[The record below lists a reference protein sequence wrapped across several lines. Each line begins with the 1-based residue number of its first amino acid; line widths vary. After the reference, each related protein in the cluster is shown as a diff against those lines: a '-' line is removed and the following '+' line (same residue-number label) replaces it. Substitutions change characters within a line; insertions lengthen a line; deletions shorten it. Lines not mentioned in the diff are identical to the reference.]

1 MPLTFFPF
9 SATILPEHPASG
21 GSEDLCFPAGDR
33 SGTGEKRRR
42 FRVRVFLPYGSSHI
56 TCEIPDSRLRAILSP
71 KLPEAEEKTGEAI
84 VRASLARPAGSPP
97 LRELAGGKKNVVIL
111 SSDHTRPVPSAVI
124 MPLLLEEIRAGNPGA
139 DITILVATGCHRST
153 TEDELEER
161 YGTEIVRSVR
171 IVVHDSLDENSLV
184 SVGTLPSGGELVLNR
199 LAVEADLLV
208 AEGFIEPHF
217 FAGFSGGRKSVLP
230 GVAAYRTVLANHCA
244 EFIASP
250 GARTGILEGN
260 PIHEDMVYAARKAGL
275 AFICNVVLDPQKRIT
290 AAFSGD
296 MEKAHEEG
304 CAFLSRLAKVQAVPA
319 DIVITGNGG
328 YPLDQNI
335 YQAVKSMTAAEASC
349 RPGGIII
356 EAAECRDGHGGEA
369 FYHAFRDI
377 PTARGVLDSILAR
390 GRDSTEPDQWEIQIF
405 ARILMNHTV
414 ILVTSAPRETAE
426 YMNMKWAPSLQD
438 ALALAEEILGD
449 GNAAVT
455 VIPDGVSVIVDTP
468 GK

>member
-1 MPLTFFPF
+1 VLV
-9 SATILPEHPASG
+9 SI
-21 GSEDLCFPAGDR
+21 
-33 SGTGEKRRR
+33 
-42 FRVRVFLPYGSSHI
+42 PYGSSAL
-56 TCEIPDSRLRAILSP
+56 TCEIPDSRLRAVLAP
-71 KLPEAEEKTGEAI
+71 KHQTAAEKPEDEI
-84 VRASLARPAGSPP
+84 VRMSLAHPVGTPL
-97 LRELAGGKKNVVIL
+97 LRELARGKKRVVIL

-124 MPLLLEEIRAGNPGA
+124 MPLLLEEIRAGNPWA
-139 DITILVATGCHRST
+139 DITILVATGAHRGT
-153 TEDELEER
+153 TGKELLDR
-161 YGTEIVRSVR
+161 YGPAIARNER

-184 SVGTLPSGGELVLNR
+184 PVGTLPSGGELVLNR

-260 PIHEDMVYAARKAGL
+260 PIHRDMVYAAGKAGL
-275 AFICNVVLDPQKRIT
+275 AFICNVVLDPEKRIA

-296 MEKAHEEG
+296 MEKSHEEG
-304 CAFLSRLAKVQAVPA
+304 CAFLARFAKVRAEPA

-349 RPGGIII
+349 RPGGVII

-369 FYHAFRDI
+369 FFHAFRDI
-377 PTARGVLDSILAR
+377 PTPRGVQESILTR

-405 ARILMNHTV
+405 ARILTNHPV
-414 ILVTSAPRETAE
+414 ILVSSAPRETAE
-426 YMNMKWAPSLQD
+426 YMNMKWASSLQD

-449 GNAAVT
+449 GNATVT
-455 VIPDGVSVIVDTP
+455 VIPDGVSVIVDAT
-468 GK
+468 GN

>member
-1 MPLTFFPF
+1 M
-9 SATILPEHPASG
+9 
-21 GSEDLCFPAGDR
+21 
-33 SGTGEKRRR
+33 
-42 FRVRVFLPYGSSHI
+42 RVSIPYGSSRISCDI
-56 TCEIPDSRLRAILSP
+56 TDSRLRAVLAP
-71 KLPEAEEKTGEAI
+71 TLPNASAKNPGDELVK
-84 VRASLARPAGSPP
+84 ASLARPVGSLP
-97 LRELAGGKKNVVIL
+97 LRELARGKKRVVIL

-124 MPLLLEEIRAGNPGA
+124 MPLLLEEIRGGNPGA
-139 DITILVATGCHRST
+139 DITILVATGCHRCT
-153 TEDELEER
+153 TDDELEKR
-161 YGTEIVRSVR
+161 YGTEIVRTVK
-171 IVVHDSLDENSLV
+171 IVVHDSRDESGHV
-184 SVGTLPSGGELVLNR
+184 AAGTLPSGGELVLNR

-275 AFICNVVLDPQKRIT
+275 AFICNVVLDPEKRIV

-304 CAFLSRLAKVQAVPA
+304 CAFLARFAKVQAAPA

-349 RPGGIII
+349 RPGGVII

-369 FYHAFRDI
+369 FFHAFRDI
-377 PTARGVLDSILAR
+377 PTPRGVQESILTR

-405 ARILMNHTV
+405 ARILTNHPV
-414 ILVTSAPRETAE
+414 ILVSSAPRETAE
-426 YMNMKWAPSLQD
+426 YMNMKWASSLQD

-449 GNAAVT
+449 GNATVT
-455 VIPDGVSVIVDTP
+455 VIPDGVSVIVDAA
-468 GK
+468 GN

>member
-1 MPLTFFPF
+1 
-9 SATILPEHPASG
+9 
-21 GSEDLCFPAGDR
+21 
-33 SGTGEKRRR
+33 
-42 FRVRVFLPYGSSHI
+42 VRVFLPYGSSHI

-124 MPLLLEEIRAGNPGA
+124 MPLLLEEISGVKPGA
-139 DITILVATGCHRST
+139 DVTILVATGCNRST

-304 CAFLSRLAKVQAVPA
+304 CAFLSRLAKVPAVPA

>member
-1 MPLTFFPF
+1 
-9 SATILPEHPASG
+9 
-21 GSEDLCFPAGDR
+21 
-33 SGTGEKRRR
+33 
-42 FRVRVFLPYGSSHI
+42 VRVFLPYGSSHI

>member
-1 MPLTFFPF
+1 M
-9 SATILPEHPASG
+9 
-21 GSEDLCFPAGDR
+21 
-33 SGTGEKRRR
+33 
-42 FRVRVFLPYGSSHI
+42 RVFLPYGSSHI

-438 ALALAEEILGD
+438 ALALAEEIRGD

-455 VIPDGVSVIVDTP
+455 VIPDVVSVIVDTP
-468 GK
+468 EK

>member
-1 MPLTFFPF
+1 M
-9 SATILPEHPASG
+9 
-21 GSEDLCFPAGDR
+21 
-33 SGTGEKRRR
+33 
-42 FRVRVFLPYGSSHI
+42 RVFLPYGSSHI

-349 RPGGIII
+349 SREGSSSRRRNAGTVTEERLSTMPSGYTHRP
-356 EAAECRDGHGGEA
+356 
-369 FYHAFRDI
+369 
-377 PTARGVLDSILAR
+377 GVLDSILAR

-438 ALALAEEILGD
+438 PLRLLRRSW
-449 GNAAVT
+449 VT
-455 VIPDGVSVIVDTP
+455 GTP
-468 GK
+468 P

>member
-1 MPLTFFPF
+1 MLV
-9 SATILPEHPASG
+9 S
-21 GSEDLCFPAGDR
+21 
-33 SGTGEKRRR
+33 
-42 FRVRVFLPYGSSHI
+42 VPYGSSSV
-56 TCEIPDSRLRAILSP
+56 TCEIPDSRLRAILAP
-71 KLPEAEEKTGEAI
+71 KHRKTAEKPEDEI
-84 VRASLARPAGSPP
+84 VRMSLARPVGSPP
-97 LRELAGGKKNVVIL
+97 LRELARGKKNVVIL

-139 DITILVATGCHRST
+139 GITILVATGCHRST
-153 TEDELEER
+153 TDDELEER
-161 YGTEIVRSVR
+161 YGREIARSVR
-171 IVVHDSLDENSLV
+171 IVVHDSLDESSLV
-184 SVGTLPSGGELVLNR
+184 SAGTLPSGGELVLNR

-250 GARTGILEGN
+250 RARTGILEGN

-275 AFICNVVLDPQKRIT
+275 AFICNVVLDPEKRIA

-304 CAFLSRLAKVQAVPA
+304 CAFLGRLARVQAATA

-335 YQAVKSMTAAEASC
+335 YQTVKSMTAAEASC
-349 RPGGIII
+349 RPGGVII

-369 FYHAFRDI
+369 FFHAFRDI
-377 PTARGVLDSILAR
+377 PTARGVLDGILAR
-390 GRDSTEPDQWEIQIF
+390 GRDRTEPDQWEIQIF
-405 ARILMNHTV
+405 ARILMNHPV
-414 ILVTSAPRETAE
+414 ILVTSAPREMAE
-426 YMNMKWAPSLQD
+426 YMNMKWVPSLQD
-438 ALALAEEILGD
+438 ALAMAEEILGD
-449 GNAAVT
+449 RNAAVT
-455 VIPDGVSVIVDTP
+455 VIPDGVSVIVNGP
-468 GK
+468 GN

>member
-1 MPLTFFPF
+1 M
-9 SATILPEHPASG
+9 
-21 GSEDLCFPAGDR
+21 
-33 SGTGEKRRR
+33 
-42 FRVRVFLPYGSSHI
+42 RVFLPYGSSHI

-97 LRELAGGKKNVVIL
+97 LRELTGGKKNVVIL

>member
-1 MPLTFFPF
+1 M
-9 SATILPEHPASG
+9 
-21 GSEDLCFPAGDR
+21 
-33 SGTGEKRRR
+33 
-42 FRVRVFLPYGSSHI
+42 
-56 TCEIPDSRLRAILSP
+56 
-71 KLPEAEEKTGEAI
+71 
-84 VRASLARPAGSPP
+84 
-97 LRELAGGKKNVVIL
+97 
-111 SSDHTRPVPSAVI
+111 
-124 MPLLLEEIRAGNPGA
+124 
-139 DITILVATGCHRST
+139 
-153 TEDELEER
+153 
-161 YGTEIVRSVR
+161 
-171 IVVHDSLDENSLV
+171 
-184 SVGTLPSGGELVLNR
+184 
-199 LAVEADLLV
+199 
-208 AEGFIEPHF
+208 
-217 FAGFSGGRKSVLP
+217 
-230 GVAAYRTVLANHCA
+230 
-244 EFIASP
+244 
-250 GARTGILEGN
+250 
-260 PIHEDMVYAARKAGL
+260 
-275 AFICNVVLDPQKRIT
+275 
-290 AAFSGD
+290 
-296 MEKAHEEG
+296 
-304 CAFLSRLAKVQAVPA
+304 
-319 DIVITGNGG
+319 ITGNGG

>member
-1 MPLTFFPF
+1 M
-9 SATILPEHPASG
+9 
-21 GSEDLCFPAGDR
+21 
-33 SGTGEKRRR
+33 
-42 FRVRVFLPYGSSHI
+42 RVFLPYGSSHI

-468 GK
+468 EK

>member
-1 MPLTFFPF
+1 M
-9 SATILPEHPASG
+9 
-21 GSEDLCFPAGDR
+21 
-33 SGTGEKRRR
+33 
-42 FRVRVFLPYGSSHI
+42 RVFLPYGSSHI